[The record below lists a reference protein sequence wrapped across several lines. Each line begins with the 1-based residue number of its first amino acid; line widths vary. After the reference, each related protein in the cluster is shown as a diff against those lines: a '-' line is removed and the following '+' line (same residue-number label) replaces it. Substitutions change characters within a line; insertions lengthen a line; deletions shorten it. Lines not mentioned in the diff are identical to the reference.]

1 MSVVRMPAPP
11 PMEDLGAWLQAF
23 TQPTV
28 VIELAALALSAA
40 VAWGLVRAL
49 AATIGRDQRSV
60 WFGRK
65 DIDGVLFPAILLC
78 MVFAARAVLERQLNV
93 VVLQVAMP
101 VLLALV
107 VIRTGV
113 KVLQLAFSQ
122 ARWVRAFEQT
132 ISWLVWLALV
142 LWVSGLLPLVLNE
155 LDQIGWKVG
164 ASRLSVRNIIEGM
177 LTASAVLIVTLWIS
191 AAIESRLLRQ
201 ATGGELSVR
210 KAISNATRITLL
222 FLGLILALSAIG
234 IDLTA
239 LSVLGGA
246 LGVGI
251 GFGLQKLAAN
261 YISGFLILTERSLR
275 IGDNVRVDDF
285 EGIITQINARYT
297 VVRAITGRE
306 AIVPNEMLL
315 VSRVENLSLADTKVV
330 QMARIQ
336 VVYETD
342 IDQAMQVLQAAAQ
355 AQPRVLYQPPASVQL
370 SQFTTD
376 GIELTVVYWVADIEN
391 GQGNLRSDVNL
402 AILRALRE
410 HGITIAATVRG
421 APPSPNPTALPL

>member
-1 MSVVRMPAPP
+1 
-11 PMEDLGAWLQAF
+11 MEDLGAWLQAF

-355 AQPRVLYQPPASVQL
+355 AQPRVLHQPPASVQL

>member
-101 VLLALV
+101 VLLALM

-355 AQPRVLYQPPASVQL
+355 AQPRVLHQPPASVQL

>member
-1 MSVVRMPAPP
+1 MR
-11 PMEDLGAWLQAF
+11 
-23 TQPTV
+23 
-28 VIELAALALSAA
+28 
-40 VAWGLVRAL
+40 
-49 AATIGRDQRSV
+49 
-60 WFGRK
+60 
-65 DIDGVLFPAILLC
+65 C
-78 MVFAARAVLERQLNV
+78 
-93 VVLQVAMP
+93 
-101 VLLALV
+101 
-107 VIRTGV
+107 
-113 KVLQLAFSQ
+113 
-122 ARWVRAFEQT
+122 
-132 ISWLVWLALV
+132 
-142 LWVSGLLPLVLNE
+142 
-155 LDQIGWKVG
+155 
-164 ASRLSVRNIIEGM
+164 
-177 LTASAVLIVTLWIS
+177 ASAVLIVTLWIS
-191 AAIESRLLRQ
+191 AAIESRLLRE

-246 LGVGI
+246 FGVGI

-315 VSRVENLSLADTKVV
+315 ISRVENLSLADTKVV
-330 QMARIQ
+330 QTSRIQ

-355 AQPRVLYQPPASVQL
+355 AQPRVLRQPPASVQL

-402 AILRALRE
+402 AILRALHE

-421 APPSPNPTALPL
+421 APPSPSPTALPL